1 MENKF
6 IEERKQAEK
15 QHNDTRGRLASDLE
29 KMKKKFNE
37 IELDH
42 KLKDGDKEQE
52 NTSLR
57 EQLNEAVDL
66 KERYLMQLKEM
77 ESGSMS
83 TNKRQED
90 EFKVR
95 EVELERQIDEKER
108 EIDDLIR
115 EHNETS
121 ELKLYELKQFYD
133 GEKERIE
140 RRGLDERARADR
152 KLNSTIEEYEER
164 ISEMRN
170 NHEEAMNILQEEKN
184 YLEHNLLGNQN
195 QIEKENQAL

>member
-1 MENKF
+1 
-6 IEERKQAEK
+6 
-15 QHNDTRGRLASDLE
+15 
-29 KMKKKFNE
+29 
-37 IELDH
+37 
-42 KLKDGDKEQE
+42 
-52 NTSLR
+52 
-57 EQLNEAVDL
+57 
-66 KERYLMQLKEM
+66 
-77 ESGSMS
+77 MS

-95 EVELERQIDEKER
+95 ELELERQIDEKER

-121 ELKLYELKQFYD
+121 EQKLYELKQFYD

-140 RRGLDERARADR
+140 RRGLGERARADR

>member
-37 IELDH
+37 LELDH

-95 EVELERQIDEKER
+95 EIELERQIDEKER

>member
-37 IELDH
+37 LELEH

-95 EVELERQIDEKER
+95 ELELERQIDEKER

-121 ELKLYELKQFYD
+121 EQKLYELKQFYD

>member
-37 IELDH
+37 LELDH

-95 EVELERQIDEKER
+95 ELELERQIDEKER

-121 ELKLYELKQFYD
+121 EQKLYELKQFYD

>member
-1 MENKF
+1 
-6 IEERKQAEK
+6 
-15 QHNDTRGRLASDLE
+15 
-29 KMKKKFNE
+29 MKKKFNE
-37 IELDH
+37 LELDH

-95 EVELERQIDEKER
+95 ELELERQIDEKER

-121 ELKLYELKQFYD
+121 EQKLYELKQFYD

>member
-37 IELDH
+37 LELDH

-95 EVELERQIDEKER
+95 ELELERQIDEKER